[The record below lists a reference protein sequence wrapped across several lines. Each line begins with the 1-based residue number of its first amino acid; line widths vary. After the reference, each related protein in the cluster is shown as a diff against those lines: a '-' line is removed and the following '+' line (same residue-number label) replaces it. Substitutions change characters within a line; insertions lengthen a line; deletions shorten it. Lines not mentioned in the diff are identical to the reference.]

1 MNVVRGDVV
10 LVKFLFSD
18 GSGRS
23 KLRPAVIVQTDE
35 LNGRIADTI
44 IAAISTKSHRAT
56 KYQVSIDIPTPE
68 GLPSGLRFSSMV
80 QCENLL
86 TIDTDL
92 FQAVIGRLPEVIM
105 QQINAALKDV
115 LALSN

>member
-35 LNGRIADTI
+35 LNGRITDSI
-44 IAAISTKSHRAT
+44 IAAISTKSHRAST
-56 KYQVSIDIPTPE
+56 YQVLIDISTPE
-68 GLPSGLRFSSMV
+68 GLLSGLRFSSMA

-86 TIDTDL
+86 TIDRDL
-92 FQAVIGRLPEVIM
+92 FQAVIGHLPEVIM
-105 QQINAALKDV
+105 QQINTSLKEV
-115 LALSN
+115 LALS